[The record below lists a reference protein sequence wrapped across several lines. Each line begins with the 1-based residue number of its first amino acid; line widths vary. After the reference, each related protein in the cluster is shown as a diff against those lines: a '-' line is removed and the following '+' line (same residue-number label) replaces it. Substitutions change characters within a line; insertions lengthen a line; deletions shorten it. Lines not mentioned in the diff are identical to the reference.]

1 MTFFSAIGNF
11 ARTSDY
17 VALYNGCLITD
28 LIFIYLLNTGFLKT
42 RMLKKW
48 YDLYGLAAVLGDT
61 LIIFLGLIIARY
73 VWTLVVG
80 GEDRKFNLFLFI
92 GLALLIQI
100 THDVLFYWFFKTV
113 APGRNRML
121 DVFKAYAK
129 ETGVGAII
137 GDSSMMISAALIA
150 SYLAGQS
157 LNTNLIVLFVS
168 IYLVPYFVYQ

>member
-1 MTFFSAIGNF
+1 MTLFGSIGNF

-17 VALYNGCLITD
+17 LPLLNGCLITD

-48 YDLYGLAAVLGDT
+48 YDLYGLGAVLGDV
-61 LIIFLGLIIARY
+61 LIIFIGLIITRY
-73 VWTLVVG
+73 LWTTYFG
-80 GEDRKFNLFLFI
+80 GATKFNLALFI
-92 GLALLIQI
+92 LLALGVQI
-100 THDVLFYWFFKTV
+100 VHDILFYYFFKSV

-137 GDSSMMISAALIA
+137 GDSSMVISAALLSA
-150 SYLAGQS
+150 FLVNRS
-157 LNTNLIVLFVS
+157 LNTNLIVLIVS
-168 IYLVPYFVYQ
+168 VYLVPYFVHQ